1 MNINWKNSKG
11 NFEKEVVE
19 NFEKYH
25 GIKFPEKYI
34 EIVKK
39 FNGAYP
45 DKNKFDLEN
54 EKEKVFYKLLNWD
67 LNRKNNLKEMYENHK
82 TNFDGKIIPFG
93 EDPFGNLFCFN
104 FKKEN
109 PSILYW
115 NHELNEHTLIAEN
128 FESFLKML
136 Y

>member
-1 MNINWKNSKG
+1 MTINWKNSKG
-11 NFEKEVVE
+11 EFKKEVLE
-19 NFEKYH
+19 NFEKNN
-25 GIKFPEKYI
+25 GVKFPEKYVK
-34 EIVKK
+34 IVKN

-67 LNRKNNLKEMYENHK
+67 VNRKNNMIDFYKNHESH
-82 TNFDGKIIPFG
+82 FDSKIIPFG

-104 FKKEN
+104 FKNEN
-109 PSILYW
+109 PSVLYW
-115 NHELNEHTLIAEN
+115 NHELNQFTKVAEK
-128 FESFLKML
+128 FESFLNML